1 MVAETDDRDERTD
14 ESEEKPTVNSTLIGW
29 LVGAVHAEIRAFR
42 REDVETDDRLMWL
55 AIGVVISLGVCSLIL
70 GLINLIT

>member
-14 ESEEKPTVNSTLIGW
+14 ESEEKPPVNNTPIGW
-29 LVGAVHAEIRAFR
+29 LAGAVYAEIRAFR
-42 REDVETDDRLMWL
+42 REDVETDDRLMRL